1 MDQEWASVLEYD
13 ANDFII
19 GGGMAVKLGY
29 LQECK
34 NYKCLLG
41 NWQPFS
47 EWDSQSIVYIKQSRF
62 NSFSFIDW
70 SFIAFDQTVVY
81 LFWIF
86 SKKFQIRSKKFD
98 RNLILVLFHSKM
110 QWI

>member
-1 MDQEWASVLEYD
+1 MRTLGQMCFVIFVRKISDYLMDEEWASVLEYD

-19 GGGMAVKLGY
+19 GGGGMAVKLDY

-47 EWDSQSIVYIKQSRF
+47 E
-62 NSFSFIDW
+62 
-70 SFIAFDQTVVY
+70 
-81 LFWIF
+81 
-86 SKKFQIRSKKFD
+86 
-98 RNLILVLFHSKM
+98 
-110 QWI
+110 

>member
-1 MDQEWASVLEYD
+1 MDEEWASVLEYD

-19 GGGMAVKLGY
+19 GGGGMAVKLDY

-47 EWDSQSIVYIKQSRF
+47 E
-62 NSFSFIDW
+62 
-70 SFIAFDQTVVY
+70 
-81 LFWIF
+81 
-86 SKKFQIRSKKFD
+86 
-98 RNLILVLFHSKM
+98 
-110 QWI
+110 